1 MSPEKDAAAV
11 PDLVLERY
19 RLGELPQAEADAL
32 ARRLPSDEGLRRR
45 LEALDR
51 SDEEIRRRYPAGWL
65 ADRVRDRLERERP
78 PRAARA
84 SWTRH
89 WPIPA
94 ALAAAAT
101 LLLVLT
107 PRVSSPPPVAPAVG
121 AQPAESPGDRIKGLQ
136 PALAL
141 FRKTAQGSE
150 TLAEGDVARAG
161 DLIRVGYRAA
171 GRPYGVILSL
181 DGRGAVTLHLPA
193 QAGPAARLR
202 SGDVVLL
209 DHAYELDD
217 APRWECF
224 VFVTAESPFDVA
236 PVLEAARA
244 AGAATGAR
252 APTRLDLPRPLEQ
265 SSFAIEK
272 EKRP

>member
-1 MSPEKDAAAV
+1 MSPERDAAAV

-51 SDEEIRRRYPAGWL
+51 SDEEIRRRQPAGWL

-78 PRAARA
+78 PWAVRA
-84 SWTRH
+84 SLTRH

-101 LLLVLT
+101 LLMVLT
-107 PRVSSPPPVAPAVG
+107 PRVSSPPPVAPATE

-141 FRKTAQGSE
+141 FRKTTQGSE
-150 TLAEGDVARAG
+150 ALAEGEVARAG

-193 QAGPAARLR
+193 RAGHAARLR

-209 DHAYELDD
+209 DNAYELDD

-224 VFVTAESPFDVA
+224 ILVTAESPFDVA
-236 PVLEAARA
+236 PVLEAAR
-244 AGAATGAR
+244 GAAAATAAVAPAR
-252 APTRLDLPRPLEQ
+252 LNLPRPLEQ
-265 SSFAIEK
+265 SAFLIAK
-272 EKRP
+272 ENRP

>member
-1 MSPEKDAAAV
+1 M
-11 PDLVLERY
+11 
-19 RLGELPQAEADAL
+19 
-32 ARRLPSDEGLRRR
+32 
-45 LEALDR
+45 EALDR

-65 ADRVRDRLERERP
+65 ADRVRARLDRQRRP
-78 PRAARA
+78 KAARA
-84 SWTRH
+84 SLTRH

-107 PRVSSPPPVAPAVG
+107 PRISSPPPVAPAVE

-141 FRKTAQGSE
+141 FRRTAQGSE
-150 TLAEGDVARAG
+150 VLAEGDVARAG

-171 GRPYGVILSL
+171 GRRYGVILSL

-202 SGDVVLL
+202 SDDVVLL

-224 VFVTAESPFDVA
+224 VLVTAESPFDVA

-244 AGAATGAR
+244 AGAATDAS

-265 SSFAIEK
+265 SAFAIEK
-272 EKRP
+272 GKRP